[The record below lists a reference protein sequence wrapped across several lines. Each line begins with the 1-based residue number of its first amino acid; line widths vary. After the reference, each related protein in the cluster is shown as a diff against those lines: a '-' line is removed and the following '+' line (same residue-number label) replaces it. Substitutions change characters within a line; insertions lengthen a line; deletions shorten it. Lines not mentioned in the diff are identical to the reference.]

1 VKDVICVSSRTVV
14 FRQAADERVP
24 RGAMRIAPEL
34 LLRPVFARIV
44 MCSPEAARG
53 GYIA

>member
-1 VKDVICVSSRTVV
+1 MC
-14 FRQAADERVP
+14 
-24 RGAMRIAPEL
+24 IAPEVKF
-34 LLRPVFARIV
+34 RPAVATIV